1 MEFHCDVA
9 VVGGAFSGAS
19 TALLLK
25 RHNPAW
31 RVVIVEKA
39 AEFDRK
45 VGESTTE
52 VSSCFLTRVL
62 GLSAHLAH
70 CQLPKQGLRMW
81 FSRTPED
88 AFDEGVEI
96 GALYNSRLSGFQV
109 DRATLDEHVLALAV
123 AAGCE
128 LWRPAKLQQIELGGA
143 GRNEL
148 TVRIGEE
155 TRVLK
160 AKWVVDASG
169 RAAVIARKLGE
180 LKPLAEHPVNALWAR
195 FTGVKDWD
203 GCELRA
209 RFPKWA
215 DATKTTRGLAT
226 NHLMGHGWWCWIIPL
241 KGGDTSVGLVYDTR
255 LFQPAAGA
263 TIGDR
268 LRAHFQ
274 THPVGR
280 EILGEAQAV
289 AGDQRAYSALPYVCE
304 RIAGDGWVLAG
315 DAAGF
320 IDPLYSPGL
329 DFCAF
334 TAQGAQSL
342 ISRALEGEGTAIDSY
357 NARFAFCFRAWFE
370 GVYRD
375 KYFYMGD
382 AELMTAA
389 WLLDIASYHLGP
401 VRQVYSDPTTQF
413 EFFPFDGVPGRVVAT
428 TMRFYNARLAHL
440 ARRKI
445 AAGVFGARNSHWRVL
460 VGGFLPDA
468 SVLRLLM
475 RGLARWLR
483 AEWRNLF
490 LDSTPAP
497 MPAVADLEGA
507 LKAKG
512 CESPF
517 ARP

>member
-1 MEFHCDVA
+1 MEFHCDAA
-9 VVGGAFSGAS
+9 VIGGAFSGAS
-19 TALLLK
+19 TALLLQ
-25 RHNPAW
+25 RRNPAW
-31 RVVIVEKA
+31 RVVIVEKT

-62 GLSAHLAH
+62 GLSGHLAH

-81 FSRTPED
+81 FARTPED

-96 GALYNSRLSGFQV
+96 GAMYNSRLSGFQV
-109 DRATLDEHVLALAV
+109 DRATLDEHVLSLAV

-143 GRNEL
+143 GRNVL
-148 TVRIGEE
+148 TVSIGGE

-169 RAAVIARKLGE
+169 RAAVIARKRGE
-180 LKPLAEHPVNALWAR
+180 LRPLAEHPVNALWAR
-195 FTGVKDWD
+195 FTEVKDWD
-203 GCELRA
+203 GAEMRA

-241 KGGDTSVGLVYDTR
+241 KGGDTSIGLVYDTR

-280 EILGEAQAV
+280 EMLGEAQAV
-289 AGDQRAYSALPYVCE
+289 AGDQRAFSSLPYVCE

-315 DAAGF
+315 DASGF

-334 TAQGAQSL
+334 TAQGAQGL
-342 ISRALEGEGTAIDSY
+342 ISRALEGEAVNAEIDDY
-357 NARFAFCFRAWFE
+357 NARFAFCFRAWFD
-370 GVYRD
+370 GIYRD

-401 VRQVYSDPTTQF
+401 VRQSLTRYISRQSSAKTNCQRIPSLPSENCKVPPRPSNCGLPVV
-413 EFFPFDGVPGRVVAT
+413 EAKRMMLPAALSVIFPVNR
-428 TMRFYNARLAHL
+428 
-440 ARRKI
+440 
-445 AAGVFGARNSHWRVL
+445 
-460 VGGFLPDA
+460 
-468 SVLRLLM
+468 
-475 RGLARWLR
+475 
-483 AEWRNLF
+483 
-490 LDSTPAP
+490 
-497 MPAVADLEGA
+497 
-507 LKAKG
+507 
-512 CESPF
+512 
-517 ARP
+517 